1 MSPAPITVVGAG
13 AIGGFVGARLLAA
26 GEEVRFVEANEAHAG
41 AMRKDGL
48 RVTGAESLHVRAK
61 VALPAELEG
70 RLSVVLL
77 AVKARD
83 TATAMETIA
92 PRLSPDGC
100 IVSLQNGLEEY
111 RIAAAVGAERTVGAS
126 LTFGGHYVGPG
137 EIAYGGP
144 ASFHIGELDGATTPR
159 VERLADLL
167 SAAHPAEVTT
177 RIFGH
182 LWGKS
187 ALGAYYF
194 ATALV
199 DADVREILSR
209 AEVLPALATL
219 VAEVARVAA
228 AEGVACEPVD
238 GFDPGAFLRGDE
250 AGMQASWA
258 AQRRYWADL
267 QATRTGV
274 WRDLWVHRRP
284 TELREIVVPI
294 LERAQTQGID
304 VPLLE
309 RLTELVGAAEAGHL
323 PEGWDALDK
332 LAQDRLE
339 RIELRAP

>member
-1 MSPAPITVVGAG
+1 MSAAPITVVGAG

-26 GEEVRFVEANEAHAG
+26 GEEVRFVEANEAHAA

-48 RVTGAESLHVRAK
+48 RVTGAESLHVRAD
-61 VALPAELEG
+61 VALPAEVEG
-70 RLSVVLL
+70 ELNVVLL

-83 TATAMETIA
+83 TAAALRTIA
-92 PRLSPDGC
+92 PRLSPEGC

-111 RIAAAVGAERTVGAS
+111 RIAATVGAERTVGAS

-144 ASFHIGELDGATTPR
+144 ASFHVGELSGAVTPR
-159 VERLADLL
+159 VERLAELL
-167 SAAHPAEVTT
+167 SAAHPAEVTG

-182 LWGKS
+182 LWGKT

-199 DADVREILSR
+199 DADIREILLR
-209 AEVLPALATL
+209 DEALPLLGTL

-238 GFDPGAFLRGDE
+238 RFDPGAFLRRDE
-250 AGMQASWA
+250 AGMQASWD
-258 AQRRYWADL
+258 AQRRYWAGL

-284 TELREIVVPI
+284 TELREILVPVS
-294 LERAQTQGID
+294 ERAHTRGVE

-309 RLTELVGAAEAGHL
+309 RLIDLVRAAEAGRL
-323 PEGWDALDK
+323 PEGWSALEEI
-332 LAQDRLE
+332 ANASPAR
-339 RIELRAP
+339 P